1 MIALGFVGLIALA
14 AHNAHTLR
22 GLADAAWPS
31 VSEPIEIEPVT
42 LKGKVQTMPDYSTSV
57 CHVVELPDPPGG
69 TTQLYT
75 TITTTCGVGGAP
87 SGGRECAAFH
97 LQKIADFYAEA
108 TPCPEERR

>member
-1 MIALGFVGLIALA
+1 MGGGTLFLVG
-14 AHNAHTLR
+14 R
-22 GLADAAWPS
+22 MDARH
-31 VSEPIEIEPVT
+31 VPIEEPVT
-42 LKGKVQTMPDYSTSV
+42 LDTVQLEGTLQTVPDYSTPV

-97 LQKIADFYAEA
+97 LQKIEDFYAEA
-108 TPCPEERR
+108 TPCPEGGR